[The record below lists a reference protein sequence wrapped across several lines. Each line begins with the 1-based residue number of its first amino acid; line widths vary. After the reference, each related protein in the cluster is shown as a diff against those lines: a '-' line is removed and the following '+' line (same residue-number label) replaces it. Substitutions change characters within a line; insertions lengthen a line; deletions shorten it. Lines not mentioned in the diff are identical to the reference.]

1 MDRKV
6 VPAGQFKQ
14 GCLALLDEVEG
25 QHTEIVITKRGRPV
39 ARLVPMLSGSEREA
53 EILAG
58 LRGSVKMRVSEREL
72 LRPTGDEAGWV
83 LDPGE
88 GE

>member
-6 VPAGQFKQ
+6 VPAGEFKQ

-39 ARLVPMLSGSEREA
+39 ARLVPMLSGAEREA

-58 LRGSVKMRVSEREL
+58 LRGSVKTRVSEREL
-72 LRPTGDEAGWV
+72 LRPTGDEAGWD
-83 LDPGE
+83 LEPGE
-88 GE
+88 IE

>member
-1 MDRKV
+1 MDKRV
-6 VPAGQFKQ
+6 VPAGEFKQ
-14 GCLALLDEVEG
+14 GCLALLDEVES
-25 QHTEIVITKRGRPV
+25 QHIEIVITKRGRPV
-39 ARLVPMLSGSEREA
+39 ARLVPMLSGAEREA

-83 LDPGE
+83 LEPAE
-88 GE
+88 IE

>member
-6 VPAGQFKQ
+6 VPAGEFKQ

-39 ARLVPMLSGSEREA
+39 ARLVPMLSGAEREA

-83 LDPGE
+83 LEPDE
-88 GE
+88 IE

>member
-39 ARLVPMLSGSEREA
+39 ARLVPMLSGAERES

-72 LRPTGDEAGWV
+72 LRPTGDDAGWV
-83 LDPGE
+83 LEPSE
-88 GE
+88 VE